1 MTNVSEFPIAD
12 CHGNQDYVFLEARF
26 GAARL
31 EIQGASLKF
40 ISMYLYAV
48 LPHSS
53 EERDRIFTEA
63 NYVREHD
70 SLWALEPRI
79 YGSLEACEEPR
90 FQYTDSLP
98 YTHSIAEMCMLRTR
112 LKRAIEAR
120 ASLCWITNER
130 FPHTIR
136 YGLVTEACYAITQG
150 TEVSWALDAG
160 DQTDFFVND
169 SMLRVDV
176 TSAAEYKDR
185 SSYRSDEVMV
195 AELELLDD
203 RTMGNILS
211 RFESKGAD
219 VYEEISIIFRS
230 WFRWRLIPVS
240 TLCGPPLLHG
250 NYTRITWWLK
260 MQKVPD
266 DVRKSIE
273 AKLESVHQR
282 RAVFMFDTKFAII
295 RLRLGVW
302 AEYTT
307 ADTYNNYDDKFMLG
321 FNEFEDDEY
330 TVVACNQFQDL
341 IRTKDGIGRESC
353 TITTYDSDHPIQSEL
368 TVKGTLP
375 SWFKLALVRK
385 L

>member
-1 MTNVSEFPIAD
+1 MTNVSEFPIAP
-12 CHGNQDYVFLEARF
+12 CHRNQDHVFLEARF

-31 EIQGASLKF
+31 EVQGASLNF
-40 ISMYLYAV
+40 LAMYLYAV
-48 LPHSS
+48 LPHSP
-53 EERDRIFTEA
+53 EERNRIFTEA

-70 SLWALEPRI
+70 SLWTLEPRTI
-79 YGSLEACEEPR
+79 ETLEACEEPR

-98 YTHSIAEMCMLRTR
+98 YTHSTAEMCMLRTR
-112 LKRAIEAR
+112 LKRDIDAGV
-120 ASLCWITNER
+120 SLSWITNER
-130 FPHTIR
+130 LPHTIR
-136 YGLVTEACYAITQG
+136 YGLVTEACYAITQA

-169 SMLRVDV
+169 LMLRVDV

-203 RTMGNILS
+203 WTMGDILS

-240 TLCGPPLLHG
+240 TLCGPTLLHG
-250 NYTRITWWLK
+250 NNTWIPCWLK
-260 MQKVPD
+260 MQNMPD

-273 AKLESVHQR
+273 AKLESVHKR

-302 AEYTT
+302 AEYTA
-307 ADTYNNYDDKFMLG
+307 ADT
-321 FNEFEDDEY
+321 FNEFEDADY
-330 TVVACNQFQDL
+330 TVVACNQFADL

-353 TITTYDSDHPIQSEL
+353 TITTYDSDHPVQSEL

-375 SWFKLALVRK
+375 SWFELALVRE